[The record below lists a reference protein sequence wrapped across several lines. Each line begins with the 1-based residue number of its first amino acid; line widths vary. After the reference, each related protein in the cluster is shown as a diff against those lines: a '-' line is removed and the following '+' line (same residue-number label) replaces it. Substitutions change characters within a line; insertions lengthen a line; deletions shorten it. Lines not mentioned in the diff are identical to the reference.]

1 MKKNRVY
8 YALDRWKKVR
18 RTSIKL
24 LTSFVTIL
32 IISLATSVA
41 VFAQDSGRMIGGTVT
56 DSQGLPLPG
65 VNVVIQGTLKGT
77 ITNAD
82 GTYQIEA
89 SSEDV
94 LEFSFVGFSTLT
106 VTVGNQRVVD
116 VAMEE
121 FVQGMDEVVVVGY
134 GVQRKSVVTAAISSV
149 DAETL
154 ERASIG
160 RVEHAI
166 QGKTAGISVL
176 PVSGSPGS
184 GVKVRIRGTSSNG
197 KSDPLYIVDGMK
209 TGSINDINPNDIAS
223 MEILKDAASA
233 AIYGTEGANGVV
245 LITTKSGN
253 KGAAKVNYDFS
264 YGIQNLSTNMELMN
278 AAQYKQFM
286 TEAGQTVNNNE
297 GYDTNWLDEISQSAP
312 MQRHSLSVSGGGEK
326 TSYMVAGSYLY
337 QEGAIG
343 GSNAAFERY
352 TFRVNTK
359 SDVKSWL
366 EVGNN
371 LNFSHSS
378 RNMLPEDDE
387 YRSVVNSAL
396 LMDPYT
402 PVFEE
407 GVTSAI
413 QDELDK
419 GTVFLTNSKGQYYAL
434 NRFVSG
440 ETANPVA
447 FIENTHNKELVDKLL
462 ASFYGT
468 IKPFEGFSFTSR
480 VGLELNYV
488 TRKSWSPKYYF
499 SVERSNQINIVE
511 DWIDK
516 YSNVLWENF
525 ASYNTSIKDHEIT
538 VLGGVSFEDY
548 RHPNYY
554 LKSQMP
560 KEGDA
565 FAYHDYSVEKNTN
578 RVGGAWDELTKI
590 SYFGRLSYNYLNK
603 YMLEATLRRDGAS
616 VLPEGNQWGNFPS
629 VSAGWNISEE
639 SFWNVDAIDLLKL
652 RASWGQNGSILNVI
666 PFSDR
671 EFWVSS
677 GIMYPDE
684 GETLHQGA
692 RVEKPINKDLGW
704 EKSVQTNIGL
714 DLYALNRRL
723 NFSFDYYT
731 KVTEGLLTTDSPV
744 LSSGYYRA
752 PSING
757 GTVENSGLEF
767 ALGYGDKTAGG
778 LKYNV
783 SVNLSTL
790 KNKVTDLVNDTPIR
804 GAAVRGY
811 DLTWFEED
819 KPLWYFKGY
828 KTNGIDPQTGEVIV
842 VDVNKDGEITAAD
855 ITEIGDPHP
864 DLIYGASLSLEYKNF
879 DFNLFMQGVQG
890 NDVFMGWFRSDRPLT
905 NKPRYFYTDRWTTAG
920 QKASMPKPENE
931 SDYVYRSD
939 LMIGDGSYMR
949 IKQIQ
954 LGYTVPGKV
963 VNLVGLERARVYVS
977 LDDYFT
983 FTSYKGMDPEAGS
996 NNDNRL
1002 GIDRGLYPLTKKVMF
1017 GLSVT
1022 F

>member
-8 YALDRWKKVR
+8 YALDRLKKVR
-18 RTSIKL
+18 RTGIKL
-24 LTSFVTIL
+24 LTSFATML

-41 VFAQDSGRMIGGTVT
+41 VFAQGSGRMISGTVT
-56 DSQGLPLPG
+56 DAQGSPLPG

-77 ITNAD
+77 ISNAD

-89 SSEDV
+89 SPSDV
-94 LEFSFVGFSTLT
+94 LEFSFVGYGAQS
-106 VTVGNQRVVD
+106 VTVGNQSVIN
-116 VAMEE
+116 VALEE
-121 FVQGMDEVVVVGY
+121 FVQGMDEVVVIGY

-154 ERASIG
+154 ERSSLG

-166 QGKTAGISVL
+166 QGKSAGISVL
-176 PVSGSPGS
+176 PVSGSPGA
-184 GVKVRIRGTSSNG
+184 GVKVRIRGTGSNG

-245 LITTKSGN
+245 LITTKSGS

-286 TEAGQTVNNNE
+286 TEAGLTINNNE
-297 GYDTNWLDEISQSAP
+297 GYDTDWLDEISQSAP
-312 MQRHSLSVSGGGEK
+312 MQRHNLSVSGGGEK
-326 TSYMVAGSYLY
+326 TTYMVAGSYLY

-343 GSNAAFERY
+343 GSNAGFERY

-396 LMDPYT
+396 LMDPFT
-402 PVFEE
+402 PVFEK
-407 GVTSAI
+407 GVTPAI

-419 GTVFLTNSKGQYYAL
+419 GTIFLKNKKGQYYAL

-447 FIENTHNKELVDKLL
+447 FMENTHNKELVDKLL

-525 ASYNTSIKDHEIT
+525 ASYNTSVKDHEFT
-538 VLGGVSFEDY
+538 VLAGMSFEDY
-548 RHPNYY
+548 KHPNYY

-565 FAYHDYSVEKNTN
+565 YAYHDYSVEKNTN
-578 RVGGAWDELTKI
+578 RVGGTWDELTKI

-603 YMLEATLRRDGAS
+603 YMLEATIRRDGAS

-629 VSAGWNISEE
+629 VSVGWNISEE
-639 SFWNVDAIDLLKL
+639 SFWNIDAIDLLKL
-652 RASWGQNGSILNVI
+652 RASWGENGSILNVI

-684 GETLHQGA
+684 TESLHQGA

-723 NFSFDYYT
+723 NFSFDYYK
-731 KVTEGLLTTDSPV
+731 KVTDGLLTTDSPV
-744 LSSGYYRA
+744 LSTGYYLA

-767 ALGYGDKTAGG
+767 ALGYGDKIGG

-790 KNKVTDLVNDTPIR
+790 KNEVTELVNDTPIR

-811 DLTWFEED
+811 DLTWFEEG

-828 KTNGIDPQTGEVIV
+828 KTEGIDPQTGAIKV

-864 DLIYGASLSLEYKNF
+864 DLLYGASINLEYRNF
-879 DFNLFMQGVQG
+879 DFNLFMQGVKG

-905 NKPRYFYTDRWTTAG
+905 NKPKYFYTDRWTTPG

-931 SDYVYRSD
+931 SDYLYRSD

-954 LGYTVPGKV
+954 LGYTLPTNV
-963 VNLVGLERARVYVS
+963 VGLVGFERARVYVS

-996 NNDNRL
+996 NSDNRL

>member
-8 YALDRWKKVR
+8 YALDRLKKVR
-18 RTSIKL
+18 RTGIKL
-24 LTSFVTIL
+24 LTSFATML

-41 VFAQDSGRMIGGTVT
+41 VFAQGSGRMISGTVT
-56 DSQGLPLPG
+56 DAQGSPLPG

-77 ITNAD
+77 ISNAD

-89 SSEDV
+89 SPSDV
-94 LEFSFVGFSTLT
+94 LEFSFVGYAAQS
-106 VTVGNQRVVD
+106 VTVGNQSVIN
-116 VAMEE
+116 VALEE
-121 FVQGMDEVVVVGY
+121 FVQGMDEVVVIGY

-154 ERASIG
+154 ERSSLG

-166 QGKTAGISVL
+166 QGKSAGISVL
-176 PVSGSPGS
+176 PVSGSPGA
-184 GVKVRIRGTSSNG
+184 GVKVRIRGTGSNG

-245 LITTKSGN
+245 LITTKSGS

-286 TEAGQTVNNNE
+286 TEAGLTINNNE
-297 GYDTNWLDEISQSAP
+297 GYDTDWLDEISQSAP
-312 MQRHSLSVSGGGEK
+312 MQRHNLSVSGGGEK
-326 TSYMVAGSYLY
+326 TTYMVAGSYLY

-343 GSNAAFERY
+343 GSNAGFERY

-396 LMDPYT
+396 LMDPFT
-402 PVFEE
+402 PVFEK
-407 GVTSAI
+407 GVTPAI

-419 GTVFLTNSKGQYYAL
+419 GTIFLKNKKGQYYAL

-447 FIENTHNKELVDKLL
+447 FMENTHNKELVDKLL

-525 ASYNTSIKDHEIT
+525 ASYNTSVKDHEFT
-538 VLGGVSFEDY
+538 VLAGMSFEDY
-548 RHPNYY
+548 KHPNYY

-565 FAYHDYSVEKNTN
+565 
-578 RVGGAWDELTKI
+578 
-590 SYFGRLSYNYLNK
+590 
-603 YMLEATLRRDGAS
+603 
-616 VLPEGNQWGNFPS
+616 
-629 VSAGWNISEE
+629 
-639 SFWNVDAIDLLKL
+639 
-652 RASWGQNGSILNVI
+652 
-666 PFSDR
+666 
-671 EFWVSS
+671 
-677 GIMYPDE
+677 
-684 GETLHQGA
+684 
-692 RVEKPINKDLGW
+692 
-704 EKSVQTNIGL
+704 
-714 DLYALNRRL
+714 
-723 NFSFDYYT
+723 
-731 KVTEGLLTTDSPV
+731 
-744 LSSGYYRA
+744 
-752 PSING
+752 
-757 GTVENSGLEF
+757 
-767 ALGYGDKTAGG
+767 
-778 LKYNV
+778 
-783 SVNLSTL
+783 
-790 KNKVTDLVNDTPIR
+790 
-804 GAAVRGY
+804 
-811 DLTWFEED
+811 
-819 KPLWYFKGY
+819 
-828 KTNGIDPQTGEVIV
+828 
-842 VDVNKDGEITAAD
+842 
-855 ITEIGDPHP
+855 
-864 DLIYGASLSLEYKNF
+864 
-879 DFNLFMQGVQG
+879 
-890 NDVFMGWFRSDRPLT
+890 
-905 NKPRYFYTDRWTTAG
+905 
-920 QKASMPKPENE
+920 
-931 SDYVYRSD
+931 
-939 LMIGDGSYMR
+939 
-949 IKQIQ
+949 
-954 LGYTVPGKV
+954 
-963 VNLVGLERARVYVS
+963 
-977 LDDYFT
+977 
-983 FTSYKGMDPEAGS
+983 
-996 NNDNRL
+996 
-1002 GIDRGLYPLTKKVMF
+1002 
-1017 GLSVT
+1017 
-1022 F
+1022 

>member
-8 YALDRWKKVR
+8 YALDRLKKVR
-18 RTSIKL
+18 RTGIKL
-24 LTSFVTIL
+24 LTSFATML

-41 VFAQDSGRMIGGTVT
+41 VFAQGSDRMISGTVT
-56 DSQGLPLPG
+56 DAQGSPLPG

-77 ITNAD
+77 ISNAD

-89 SSEDV
+89 SPSDV
-94 LEFSFVGFSTLT
+94 LEFSFVGYAAQS
-106 VTVGNQRVVD
+106 VTVGNQSVIN
-116 VAMEE
+116 VALEE
-121 FVQGMDEVVVVGY
+121 FVQGMDEVVVIGY

-154 ERASIG
+154 ERSSLG

-166 QGKTAGISVL
+166 QGKSAGISVL
-176 PVSGSPGS
+176 PVSGSPGA
-184 GVKVRIRGTSSNG
+184 GVKVRIRGTGSNG

-245 LITTKSGN
+245 LITTKSGS

-286 TEAGQTVNNNE
+286 TEAGLTINNNE
-297 GYDTNWLDEISQSAP
+297 GYDTDWLDEISQSAP
-312 MQRHSLSVSGGGEK
+312 MQRHNLSVSGGGEK
-326 TSYMVAGSYLY
+326 TTYMVAGSYLY

-343 GSNAAFERY
+343 GSNAGFERY

-396 LMDPYT
+396 LMDPFT
-402 PVFEE
+402 PVFEK
-407 GVTSAI
+407 GVTPAI

-419 GTVFLTNSKGQYYAL
+419 GTIFLKNKKGQYYAL

-447 FIENTHNKELVDKLL
+447 FMENTHNKELVDKLL

-525 ASYNTSIKDHEIT
+525 ASYNTSVKDHEFT
-538 VLGGVSFEDY
+538 VLAGMSFEDY
-548 RHPNYY
+548 KHPNYY

-565 FAYHDYSVEKNTN
+565 FAKVENFGLN
-578 RVGGAWDELTKI
+578 AGWGANVPTGKI
-590 SYFGRLSYNYLNK
+590 GDLLYADDGV
-603 YMLEATLRRDGAS
+603 ARRQAS
-616 VLPEGNQWGNFPS
+616 V
-629 VSAGWNISEE
+629 ISEDDFIAGGGE
-639 SFWNVDAIDLLKL
+639 VDRSVADFHWANYENYIRLKFSTYASETGAPVPEVNYSTPFKIIRYADVLLMAAEAYNKDNQDDKAVPLIKQVRERAGATDHSSWENLTGTDLFNVIVKERQLELAFEGHRFWDLVRWGLADQEIPGFVKGKHELFPIPLTEINLNSAIDL
-652 RASWGQNGSILNVI
+652 SDQN
-666 PFSDR
+666 P
-671 EFWVSS
+671 
-677 GIMYPDE
+677 
-684 GETLHQGA
+684 
-692 RVEKPINKDLGW
+692 
-704 EKSVQTNIGL
+704 
-714 DLYALNRRL
+714 
-723 NFSFDYYT
+723 
-731 KVTEGLLTTDSPV
+731 
-744 LSSGYYRA
+744 GY
-752 PSING
+752 
-757 GTVENSGLEF
+757 
-767 ALGYGDKTAGG
+767 
-778 LKYNV
+778 
-783 SVNLSTL
+783 
-790 KNKVTDLVNDTPIR
+790 
-804 GAAVRGY
+804 
-811 DLTWFEED
+811 
-819 KPLWYFKGY
+819 
-828 KTNGIDPQTGEVIV
+828 
-842 VDVNKDGEITAAD
+842 
-855 ITEIGDPHP
+855 
-864 DLIYGASLSLEYKNF
+864 
-879 DFNLFMQGVQG
+879 
-890 NDVFMGWFRSDRPLT
+890 
-905 NKPRYFYTDRWTTAG
+905 
-920 QKASMPKPENE
+920 
-931 SDYVYRSD
+931 
-939 LMIGDGSYMR
+939 
-949 IKQIQ
+949 
-954 LGYTVPGKV
+954 
-963 VNLVGLERARVYVS
+963 
-977 LDDYFT
+977 
-983 FTSYKGMDPEAGS
+983 
-996 NNDNRL
+996 
-1002 GIDRGLYPLTKKVMF
+1002 
-1017 GLSVT
+1017 
-1022 F
+1022 

>member
-8 YALDRWKKVR
+8 YALDRLKKVR
-18 RTSIKL
+18 RTGIKL
-24 LTSFVTIL
+24 LTSFATML

-41 VFAQDSGRMIGGTVT
+41 VFAQGSGRMISGTVT
-56 DSQGLPLPG
+56 DAQGSPLPG

-77 ITNAD
+77 ISNAD

-89 SSEDV
+89 SPSDV
-94 LEFSFVGFSTLT
+94 LEFSFVGYAAQS
-106 VTVGNQRVVD
+106 VTVGNQSVIN
-116 VAMEE
+116 VALEE
-121 FVQGMDEVVVVGY
+121 FVQGMDEVVVIGY

-154 ERASIG
+154 ERSSLG

-166 QGKTAGISVL
+166 QGKSAGISVL
-176 PVSGSPGS
+176 PVSGSPGA
-184 GVKVRIRGTSSNG
+184 GVKVRIRGTGSNG

-245 LITTKSGN
+245 LITTKSGS

-286 TEAGQTVNNNE
+286 TEAGLTINNNE
-297 GYDTNWLDEISQSAP
+297 GYDTDWLDEISQSAP
-312 MQRHSLSVSGGGEK
+312 MQRHNLSVSGGGEK
-326 TSYMVAGSYLY
+326 TTYMVAGSYLY

-343 GSNAAFERY
+343 GSNAGFERY

-396 LMDPYT
+396 LMDPFT
-402 PVFEE
+402 PVFEK
-407 GVTSAI
+407 GVTPAI

-419 GTVFLTNSKGQYYAL
+419 GTIFLKNKKGQYYAL

-447 FIENTHNKELVDKLL
+447 FMENTHNKELVDKLL

-525 ASYNTSIKDHEIT
+525 ASYNTSVKDHEFT
-538 VLGGVSFEDY
+538 VLAGMSFEDY
-548 RHPNYY
+548 KHPNYY

-565 FAYHDYSVEKNTN
+565 FAKVENFGLN
-578 RVGGAWDELTKI
+578 AGWGANVPTGKI
-590 SYFGRLSYNYLNK
+590 GDLLYADDGV
-603 YMLEATLRRDGAS
+603 ARRQAS
-616 VLPEGNQWGNFPS
+616 V
-629 VSAGWNISEE
+629 ISEDDFIAGGGE
-639 SFWNVDAIDLLKL
+639 VDRSVADFHWANYENYIRLKFSTYASETGAPVPEVNYSTPFKIIRYADVLLMAAEAYNKDNQDDKAVPLIKQVRERAGATDHSSWENLTGTDLFNVIVKERQLELAFEGHRFWDLVRWGLADQEIPGFVKGKHELFPIPLTEINLNSAIDL
-652 RASWGQNGSILNVI
+652 SDQN
-666 PFSDR
+666 P
-671 EFWVSS
+671 
-677 GIMYPDE
+677 
-684 GETLHQGA
+684 
-692 RVEKPINKDLGW
+692 
-704 EKSVQTNIGL
+704 
-714 DLYALNRRL
+714 
-723 NFSFDYYT
+723 
-731 KVTEGLLTTDSPV
+731 
-744 LSSGYYRA
+744 GY
-752 PSING
+752 
-757 GTVENSGLEF
+757 
-767 ALGYGDKTAGG
+767 
-778 LKYNV
+778 
-783 SVNLSTL
+783 
-790 KNKVTDLVNDTPIR
+790 
-804 GAAVRGY
+804 
-811 DLTWFEED
+811 
-819 KPLWYFKGY
+819 
-828 KTNGIDPQTGEVIV
+828 
-842 VDVNKDGEITAAD
+842 
-855 ITEIGDPHP
+855 
-864 DLIYGASLSLEYKNF
+864 
-879 DFNLFMQGVQG
+879 
-890 NDVFMGWFRSDRPLT
+890 
-905 NKPRYFYTDRWTTAG
+905 
-920 QKASMPKPENE
+920 
-931 SDYVYRSD
+931 
-939 LMIGDGSYMR
+939 
-949 IKQIQ
+949 
-954 LGYTVPGKV
+954 
-963 VNLVGLERARVYVS
+963 
-977 LDDYFT
+977 
-983 FTSYKGMDPEAGS
+983 
-996 NNDNRL
+996 
-1002 GIDRGLYPLTKKVMF
+1002 
-1017 GLSVT
+1017 
-1022 F
+1022 

>member
-8 YALDRWKKVR
+8 YALDRLKKVR
-18 RTSIKL
+18 RTGIKL
-24 LTSFVTIL
+24 LTSFATML

-41 VFAQDSGRMIGGTVT
+41 VFAQGSGRMISGTVT
-56 DSQGLPLPG
+56 DAQGSPLPG

-77 ITNAD
+77 ISNAD

-89 SSEDV
+89 SPSDV
-94 LEFSFVGFSTLT
+94 LEFSFVGYAAQS
-106 VTVGNQRVVD
+106 VTVGNQSVIN
-116 VAMEE
+116 VALEE
-121 FVQGMDEVVVVGY
+121 FVQGMDEVVVIGY

-154 ERASIG
+154 ERSSLG

-166 QGKTAGISVL
+166 QGKSAGISVL
-176 PVSGSPGS
+176 PVSGSPGA
-184 GVKVRIRGTSSNG
+184 GVKVRIRGTGSNG

-245 LITTKSGN
+245 LITTKSGS

-286 TEAGQTVNNNE
+286 TEAGLTINNNE
-297 GYDTNWLDEISQSAP
+297 GYDTDWLDEISQSAP
-312 MQRHSLSVSGGGEK
+312 MQRHNLSVSGGGEK
-326 TSYMVAGSYLY
+326 TTYMVAGSYLY

-343 GSNAAFERY
+343 GSNAGFERY

-396 LMDPYT
+396 LMDPFT
-402 PVFEE
+402 PVFEK
-407 GVTSAI
+407 GVTPAI

-419 GTVFLTNSKGQYYAL
+419 GTIFLKNKKGQYYAL

-447 FIENTHNKELVDKLL
+447 FMENTHNKELVDKLL

-525 ASYNTSIKDHEIT
+525 ASYNTSVKDHEFT
-538 VLGGVSFEDY
+538 VLAGMSFEDY
-548 RHPNYY
+548 KHPNYY

-565 FAYHDYSVEKNTN
+565 FAKVENFGLN
-578 RVGGAWDELTKI
+578 AGWGANVPTGKI
-590 SYFGRLSYNYLNK
+590 GDLLYADDGV
-603 YMLEATLRRDGAS
+603 ARRQAS
-616 VLPEGNQWGNFPS
+616 V
-629 VSAGWNISEE
+629 ISEDDFIAGGGE
-639 SFWNVDAIDLLKL
+639 VDRSVADFYWANYENYIRLKFSTYASETGAPVPEVNYSTPFKIIRYADVLLMAAEAYNKDNQDDKAVPLIKQVRERAGATDHSSWENLTGTDLFNVIVKERQLELAFEGHRFWDLVRWGLADQEIPGFVKGKHELFPIPLTEINLNSAIDL
-652 RASWGQNGSILNVI
+652 SDQN
-666 PFSDR
+666 P
-671 EFWVSS
+671 
-677 GIMYPDE
+677 
-684 GETLHQGA
+684 
-692 RVEKPINKDLGW
+692 
-704 EKSVQTNIGL
+704 
-714 DLYALNRRL
+714 
-723 NFSFDYYT
+723 
-731 KVTEGLLTTDSPV
+731 
-744 LSSGYYRA
+744 GY
-752 PSING
+752 
-757 GTVENSGLEF
+757 
-767 ALGYGDKTAGG
+767 
-778 LKYNV
+778 
-783 SVNLSTL
+783 
-790 KNKVTDLVNDTPIR
+790 
-804 GAAVRGY
+804 
-811 DLTWFEED
+811 
-819 KPLWYFKGY
+819 
-828 KTNGIDPQTGEVIV
+828 
-842 VDVNKDGEITAAD
+842 
-855 ITEIGDPHP
+855 
-864 DLIYGASLSLEYKNF
+864 
-879 DFNLFMQGVQG
+879 
-890 NDVFMGWFRSDRPLT
+890 
-905 NKPRYFYTDRWTTAG
+905 
-920 QKASMPKPENE
+920 
-931 SDYVYRSD
+931 
-939 LMIGDGSYMR
+939 
-949 IKQIQ
+949 
-954 LGYTVPGKV
+954 
-963 VNLVGLERARVYVS
+963 
-977 LDDYFT
+977 
-983 FTSYKGMDPEAGS
+983 
-996 NNDNRL
+996 
-1002 GIDRGLYPLTKKVMF
+1002 
-1017 GLSVT
+1017 
-1022 F
+1022 